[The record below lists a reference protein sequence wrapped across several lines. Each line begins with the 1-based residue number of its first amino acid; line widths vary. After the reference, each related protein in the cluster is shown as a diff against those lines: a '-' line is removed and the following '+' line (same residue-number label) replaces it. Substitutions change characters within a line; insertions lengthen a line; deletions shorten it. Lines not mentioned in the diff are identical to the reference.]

1 MSRLWIKIC
10 GITQKQDAVAA
21 AQLGADAIGLVFYKQ
36 SPRSVTLSQASE
48 ISTGILP
55 GLKIVGLFVNPE
67 PSEVAEILES
77 GLVDYLQFHGDESE
91 EFCRRFGMPYL
102 KAFKVR
108 ADRDIVSDIS
118 NYSSAD
124 FILLDSF
131 DKNIPGGT
139 GKTFDWS
146 MAAATNVNS
155 GINLIMAGGLNS
167 LNVRKAVEQVRP
179 FGVDVSSGVER
190 KPGVKDMEKMQVFI
204 EEARGEGSVRR

>member
-1 MSRLWIKIC
+1 
-10 GITQKQDAVAA
+10 
-21 AQLGADAIGLVFYKQ
+21 
-36 SPRSVTLSQASE
+36 
-48 ISTGILP
+48 
-55 GLKIVGLFVNPE
+55 
-67 PSEVAEILES
+67 
-77 GLVDYLQFHGDESE
+77 
-91 EFCRRFGMPYL
+91 MPYL

-167 LNVRKAVEQVRP
+167 SNVRKAVEQVRP